1 MRPRANAVEKNNA
14 VRRKS
19 ACKEHR
25 RQRAAAA
32 GFKVHGLNVWS
43 TRVVALWRRARGHY
57 VNCIHPY
64 PAGPA
69 DFISSQDAGHHIAKK
84 QEKLTENRLLDDKK
98 QSVSIKT
105 VTSLCV

>member
-1 MRPRANAVEKNNA
+1 MRPRANAVKKTTPFA
-14 VRRKS
+14 AGQHAKS
-19 ACKEHR
+19 IV
-25 RQRAAAA
+25 AAAA

-69 DFISSQDAGHHIAKK
+69 DFTSSQDAGHHIAKK
-84 QEKLTENRLLDDKK
+84 QEKLTDNRLLDDKK
-98 QSVSIKT
+98 QSVSVKP
-105 VTSLCV
+105 